1 MRTFAIIL
9 ATATLIPGCG
19 NDGGSGGSGGGT
31 ATAPPSA
38 PGTLVFTADVND
50 DSISDMAVVEKTRP
64 PGQQVTSVA
73 SKDPQTG
80 QPVALP
86 NSSVSGDMLDGVLA
100 WDTVTPPAT
109 MEASITVLD
118 RGTAKPVVV
127 RRVP

>member
-1 MRTFAIIL
+1 MRTLAIIL
-9 ATATLIPGCG
+9 ATAALLPGCG
-19 NDGGSGGSGGGT
+19 SDGGSGSGGSGT

-38 PGTLVFTADVND
+38 PGTIVFTTDVND
-50 DSISDMAVVEKTRP
+50 DSISDLAVVEKTRP

-73 SKDPQTG
+73 SRDPQTG

-100 WDTVTPPAT
+100 WDAVTPAST

-118 RGTAKPVVV
+118 RGTPKPVVV
-127 RRVP
+127 RRAP